1 MLLNPQTLQDLE
13 MLQKDCNS
21 LLLNVQLK
29 IPSILNRPRPQLLI
43 SRNLIDF
50 ILHHMMINWEGLI
63 NHYIKDNLATLFPPH
78 LIIGLVT
85 VPFLY
90 KLMVAAFVQW
100 LSACPSFLERNT
112 SHEKLSLLLLVL
124 GGGGE
129 GQQGH
134 DQPVHPDRRGW
145 AQRGGRGFH
154 KLSCLEISVIS

>member
-13 MLQKDCNS
+13 MLPKDCNS
-21 LLLNVQLK
+21 LQLK

-63 NHYIKDNLATLFPPH
+63 NHYIKDNLRTLFPPH

-90 KLMVAAFVQW
+90 KLMVAAFVQ
-100 LSACPSFLERNT
+100 
-112 SHEKLSLLLLVL
+112 
-124 GGGGE
+124 
-129 GQQGH
+129 
-134 DQPVHPDRRGW
+134 
-145 AQRGGRGFH
+145 
-154 KLSCLEISVIS
+154 

>member
-78 LIIGLVT
+78 LTIGLVT

-90 KLMVAAFVQW
+90 KLMVAAFVQ
-100 LSACPSFLERNT
+100 
-112 SHEKLSLLLLVL
+112 
-124 GGGGE
+124 
-129 GQQGH
+129 
-134 DQPVHPDRRGW
+134 
-145 AQRGGRGFH
+145 
-154 KLSCLEISVIS
+154 

>member
-21 LLLNVQLK
+21 LLFNVQLK

-43 SRNLIDF
+43 SRNLIDLILLHMGRTYNF
-50 ILHHMMINWEGLI
+50 ISFPSG
-63 NHYIKDNLATLFPPH
+63 DDTLF
-78 LIIGLVT
+78 
-85 VPFLY
+85 Y
-90 KLMVAAFVQW
+90 KLMVAAFLQW

-112 SHEKLSLLLLVL
+112 SDEKLPLLLLVL
-124 GGGGE
+124 GGRGE

-145 AQRGGRGFH
+145 AQRGGRGFP
-154 KLSCLEISVIS
+154 KLSCLQILVIS